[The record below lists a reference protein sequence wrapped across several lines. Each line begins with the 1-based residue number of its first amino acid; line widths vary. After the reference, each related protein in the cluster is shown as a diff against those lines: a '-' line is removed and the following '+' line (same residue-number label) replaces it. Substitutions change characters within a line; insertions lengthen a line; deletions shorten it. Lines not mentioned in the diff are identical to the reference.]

1 VLPRGPVGGGQDALL
16 FFFEQCGIGCV
27 AAIQV
32 EKQFKDV
39 RVSNN
44 LVIAVRLARTVHVPS
59 AQNTMFL
66 LTAPLLNGRSFQRPS
81 SHNLALSPRQFFC
94 VTRQTQ

>member
-16 FFFEQCGIGCV
+16 FFFEQRGIGCV

-44 LVIAVRLARTVHVPS
+44 LVIAVRLAGTVPCAICAEYDVFAHGPS
-59 AQNTMFL
+59 PEWTVFP
-66 LTAPLLNGRSFQRPS
+66 TAIISQFGT
-81 SHNLALSPRQFFC
+81 LAAAIFC